1 MNHGARAL
9 GLTLGHLA
17 DAAFGDPRRG
27 HPVAAFG
34 WVAQRVDERL
44 RPQAPDL
51 RPGLSRAAGAAYTG
65 VLVGGCVALG
75 AGVELL
81 GRRNAVAQALV
92 VAVATW
98 AVLGG
103 ASLAREGETMAD
115 LLDTAASSGDLTAA
129 RARLSHLCS
138 RDATDLDAPEL
149 ARAAVES
156 LAENT
161 SDAVTAPLF
170 WGAVAGVPGLLGYR
184 AANTLDAM
192 VGYRTPEIREFGWA
206 SARFDDLVNLAPAR
220 LTAALTCL
228 LAPVVGGRPD
238 RAWRVWRRDAAAH
251 PSPNA
256 GPVEATAAGA
266 LGVRLGGANTYAGEN
281 EDRGT
286 LGDGPPPGIA
296 DLPRAV
302 RLSRTVSVGS
312 LAAAVT
318 LAVLLPDAPTL
329 RSRHDEVPS

>member
-1 MNHGARAL
+1 MIPRPRAL
-9 GLTLGHLA
+9 GLTLGYAA
-17 DAAFGDPRRG
+17 DAVLGDPRRG

-34 WVAQRVDERL
+34 RVAQAARDRWQPAADSPWS
-44 RPQAPDL
+44 RP
-51 RPGLSRAAGAAYTG
+51 AGVAYVG
-65 VLVGGCVALG
+65 VLVGGCVGLG
-75 AGVELL
+75 VVAEHL
-81 GRRNAVAQALV
+81 GRRGGFGETAL

-103 ASLAREGETMAD
+103 TSLAAEGDTMTR
-115 LLDTAASSGDLTAA
+115 LLDEATTSGDLGPA

-138 RDATDLDAPEL
+138 RDATDLPAPEL
-149 ARAAVES
+149 ARAAAES

-192 VGYRTPEIREFGWA
+192 VGYRTPELREFGWA
-206 SARFDDLVNLAPAR
+206 AARFDDLVNLAPAR
-220 LTAALTCL
+220 LTAGLTCL
-228 LAPVVGGRPD
+228 LAPVVGGRPAE
-238 RAWRVWRRDAAAH
+238 AWRVWRRDAADH

-266 LGVRLGGANTYAGEN
+266 LGVRLGGANTYAGASE
-281 EDRGT
+281 ERGT

-302 RLSRTVSVGS
+302 RLSRTVSAGS
-312 LAAAVT
+312 LAAAVA
-318 LAVLLPDAPTL
+318 LALLLPGPPAP
-329 RSRHDEVPS
+329 RSRHDEVTS